1 MSQSTNNLSELL
13 RYLKQNEGVFV
24 SGAELTERFAISRT
38 GIWKHIQKLK
48 SMGYD
53 ILSHPKEG
61 YKLMEVPD
69 SLAGEEIV
77 PNIETA
83 WMGRSYHYLEK
94 TESTNDYALQLASRG
109 APHGTVIVAEEQTR
123 GRGRLRRE
131 WLSTAKRG
139 IYMSILLTN
148 PLPVNIAP
156 QTTYVAALA
165 LAKVLRAEYGLP
177 ASLKWPNDILIG
189 GRKTAGILTEMQS
202 DQDLSRFIV
211 IGIGVNVN
219 HSREEMAGPFRYP
232 ATSVSIEAGRP
243 IKRQHLLLAFI
254 RRFESD
260 YDSFVEYG
268 FKKILPELE
277 NMSAIFGKQ
286 ITIICGDREVTGK
299 ARGFSPEGALLLDGN
314 DGAQEIIWAGDVTR
328 VEGAA

>member
-165 LAKVLRAEYGLP
+165 LAKV
-177 ASLKWPNDILIG
+177 
-189 GRKTAGILTEMQS
+189 
-202 DQDLSRFIV
+202 
-211 IGIGVNVN
+211 
-219 HSREEMAGPFRYP
+219 
-232 ATSVSIEAGRP
+232 
-243 IKRQHLLLAFI
+243 
-254 RRFESD
+254 
-260 YDSFVEYG
+260 
-268 FKKILPELE
+268 
-277 NMSAIFGKQ
+277 
-286 ITIICGDREVTGK
+286 
-299 ARGFSPEGALLLDGN
+299 
-314 DGAQEIIWAGDVTR
+314 
-328 VEGAA
+328 